1 MQQEFEVRVISLKN
15 QLERRARMSHL
26 LDGVFSWKFLDAIA
40 GKDISLDTSFYDQS
54 RRLRIFGYD
63 LRINEIACFLSHR
76 ALWEES
82 VRLGKNILIMEDDIS
97 FSFRDNSKY
106 TIKTLNY
113 LVKKLGDSLFVRLGN
128 SQVRKDNVL
137 IDSIDS
143 NYALCRFYRDPLG
156 AFAYLISPEI
166 AKQLIE
172 NSKKIFT
179 PVDDYMWRGW
189 EHGCLLLDVAPNF
202 IFTQEDGNPSTIG
215 DRKKP
220 KISLWGKASR
230 EWFRF
235 FDNKEKMKYELQAVK
250 RFKKHSN
257 ENS

>member
-1 MQQEFEVRVISLKN
+1 MQQEFEVRVISLEN

-26 LDGVFSWKFLDAIA
+26 LDGVFSWNFFDAIA
-40 GKDISLDTSFYDQS
+40 GKDISLETSFYDQAQ
-54 RRLRIFGYD
+54 RLKIFGYD

-82 VRLGKNILIMEDDIS
+82 VSLGKKMLVMEDDIS
-97 FSFRDNSKY
+97 FSFKDDCEY
-106 TIKTLNY
+106 TIRTLNY
-113 LVKKLGDSLFVRLGN
+113 LVKKLDDSLFVRLGN
-128 SQVRKDNVL
+128 SQVRKDNAL
-137 IDSIDS
+137 IESIDS
-143 NYALCRFYRDPLG
+143 NYDLCRFYRDPLG
-156 AFAYLISPEI
+156 AFAYLISPEV

-172 NSKKIFT
+172 HSKKIFT

-220 KISLWGKASR
+220 KISLMGKASR

-235 FDNKEKMKYELQAVK
+235 IDNKDKMKYELQAVN
-250 RFKKHSN
+250 RFKKNN
-257 ENS
+257 ENN

>member
-1 MQQEFEVRVISLKN
+1 MQQEFEVRVISLEN
-15 QLERRARMSHL
+15 QLERRARMNHL
-26 LDGVFSWKFLDAIA
+26 LDGVFSWEFFDAIA
-40 GKDISLDTSFYDQS
+40 GKDISLETSFYDQA
-54 RRLRIFGYD
+54 RRLKIFGYD

-82 VRLGKNILIMEDDIS
+82 IRLNKNILIMEDDIS
-97 FSFRDNSKY
+97 FSFKDDGEY

-113 LVKKLGDSLFVRLGN
+113 LVKKLDYSLFVRLGN
-128 SQVRKDNVL
+128 SQLRKDNLL
-137 IDSIDS
+137 IGPIDS
-143 NYALCRFYRDPLG
+143 NYHLCRFYRDPLG

-166 AKQLIE
+166 AKQLIKY
-172 NSKKIFT
+172 SKKIFT

-202 IFTQEDGNPSTIG
+202 IFTQEENNPSTIG

-220 KISLWGKASR
+220 KISLQGKISR

-250 RFKKHSN
+250 RFKKRIN